1 MATHKTRIESDAEAS
16 IPSIPPRVAVGDSWD
31 DLEAKAEKD
40 QRPPRVV
47 VGDAWGDL
55 EAKAEKE
62 KWEAQFRVL
71 MCILLFAITIFTV
84 LVFQAMWTGDG
95 QHINKAWELAS
106 LMICTALGWAAG
118 KQTT

>member
-1 MATHKTRIESDAEAS
+1 MATHKPRNSAGAKAS
-16 IPSIPPRVAVGDSWD
+16 TTSTSPRVAVGDSWD
-31 DLEAKAEKD
+31 DLEAKADKD
-40 QRPPRVV
+40 QKPPRVI
-47 VGDAWGDL
+47 VGDSWGDL
-55 EAKAEKE
+55 EATAEKE
-62 KWEAQFRVL
+62 KRKAQFRVL

-84 LVFQAMWTGDG
+84 LVFQAMWTGDE

>member
-1 MATHKTRIESDAEAS
+1 
-16 IPSIPPRVAVGDSWD
+16 
-31 DLEAKAEKD
+31 
-40 QRPPRVV
+40 
-47 VGDAWGDL
+47 
-55 EAKAEKE
+55 
-62 KWEAQFRVL
+62 

-84 LVFQAMWTGDG
+84 LVFQAMWTGDE